1 MKLLLENWRKYAQRR
16 NDAARILDNIQ
27 SESIVK
33 MKNGLFVYISS
44 GIFVPLTH
52 VDVGAQD
59 GLSYRSARDWDGG
72 RIYIKRTEMLDMLE
86 KDPTSINTVLGPAE
100 AKQITNQFGILQKQ
114 IKKDYID
121 RGIWGSLF
129 DGEGEFKRNYM
140 VDIDLNNLK
149 VTLS

>member
-16 NDAARILDNIQ
+16 KDAAWILDNIQ

-33 MKNGLFVYISS
+33 MENGLFVYISS

-52 VDVGAQD
+52 VDAGAEN
-59 GLSYRSARDWDGG
+59 GLSYRSARDWAGG
-72 RIYIKRTEMLDMLE
+72 RIYMKRAEMLDMLE
-86 KDPTSINTVLGPAE
+86 QDPASINTVLEPTQ
-100 AKQITNQFGILQKQ
+100 AKQITNQFEILQKQ

-121 RGIWGSLF
+121 RGIWGPVF
-129 DGEGEFKRNYM
+129 VDEFKRNHP

-149 VTLS
+149 VTLL

>member
-1 MKLLLENWRKYAQRR
+1 MKLILENWRKYAQRR
-16 NDAARILDNIQ
+16 KDAARILDNIQ

-59 GLSYRSARDWDGG
+59 GLSYRSARDWAGG

-86 KDPTSINTVLGPAE
+86 KNPASINTVLEPAQ
-100 AKQITNQFGILQKQ
+100 AKQITNQFEILQKQ

-121 RGIWGSLF
+121 RGIWGPQF
-129 DGEGEFKRNYM
+129 VGEFKRNHP